1 MWLRWNETRHKF
13 NCNAVSSSPGQKL
26 RKKLLWHEG
35 QVKKWSLQVNCN
47 LGNCRRLLFTC
58 ENVFFSSQNETY
70 FNTMLSYTKI
80 YKNKRIDE
88 ESRKFRTTTE
98 FESFVSLLLRDN
110 TWEAMSYQLPMCW
123 FQSSMVMARSEGN
136 SLLPSVISWK
146 VRTPNFSRK
155 ILILRFKRII
165 FLLQTILPLQN

>member
-1 MWLRWNETRHKF
+1 MKTKLAINSIATRSAQAQGKNWGR
-13 NCNAVSSSPGQKL
+13 NCYDTKD
-26 RKKLLWHEG
+26 
-35 QVKKWSLQVNCN
+35 KWRNDH
-47 LGNCRRLLFTC
+47 CRRLLFTC
-58 ENVFFSSQNETY
+58 ENLFFSSQNETY
-70 FNTMLSYTKI
+70 FNTMLLYTKI

-110 TWEAMSYQLPMCW
+110 TSEAMSYQLPMCW

-146 VRTPNFSRK
+146 VRSPNFSRK

>member
-1 MWLRWNETRHKF
+1 M
-13 NCNAVSSSPGQKL
+13 
-26 RKKLLWHEG
+26 
-35 QVKKWSLQVNCN
+35 NCN

-110 TWEAMSYQLPMCW
+110 TSEAMSYQLPMCW

-146 VRTPNFSRK
+146 VRSPNFSRK
-155 ILILRFKRII
+155 ILILRFKKTDNLTLAKLMKKTCSFVSII
-165 FLLQTILPLQN
+165 PGSLGSSQWSLTHFRYACEM